1 MVKSL
6 SIDRAN
12 GIAAI
17 EFNIDEL
24 TNIVESVYYTTDKVR
39 RELLENLPS
48 NEESRKKLDNFNA
61 LKEGLR
67 RVLDSLN

>member
-24 TNIVESVYYTTDKVR
+24 TKIVESVYYTTDKVR
-39 RELLENLPS
+39 S
-48 NEESRKKLDNFNA
+48 
-61 LKEGLR
+61 
-67 RVLDSLN
+67 